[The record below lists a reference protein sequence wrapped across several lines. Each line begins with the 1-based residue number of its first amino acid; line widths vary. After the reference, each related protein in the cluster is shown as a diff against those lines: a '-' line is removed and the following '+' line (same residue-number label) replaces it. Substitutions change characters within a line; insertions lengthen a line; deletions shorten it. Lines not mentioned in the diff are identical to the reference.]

1 VKKAPKTLAASV
13 SADTKE
19 ENCDTLGAD
28 QVLYRFLVD
37 SLTEY
42 AVFAVSPTGMV
53 ISWNAGAEKTF
64 GYSQAEIVGKSFDVI
79 FTAEDRDTGAPENEL
94 ASALSGEQTQRV
106 SGAPTPFSRSMI
118 RRTSFWASPSWCAI
132 RPKATWRS
140 KS

>member
-19 ENCDTLGAD
+19 KNSDTLGAE

-42 AVFAVSPTGMV
+42 AVFAVSPTGIV

-64 GYSQAEIVGKSFDVI
+64 GYSQTEIVGKSFDVI
-79 FTAEDRDTGAPENEL
+79 FTPEDRHARGPENEF
-94 ASALSGEQTQRV
+94 ASALSGEQTQHDR
-106 SGAPTPFSRSMI
+106 
-118 RRTSFWASPSWCAI
+118 
-132 RPKATWRS
+132 
-140 KS
+140 